1 VSARESIMPW
11 RKVGRIVALEPSGLR
26 STNHMQGPVA
36 IVLGNSIRIF
46 FAARTSNGKSYP
58 AYVDVDKS
66 NPQKVTDVHEQPI
79 MPFGP
84 TGTFDDEGIMPA
96 CVLPVNGI
104 LRMYYSGWN
113 RRTTIPCHNTT
124 GMATSYDN
132 GNTFQR
138 DFDGPILERT
148 PHEPYMAVTPW
159 VMREDDNWRMWYVSG
174 ISWPRI
180 GESLEPVY
188 VIKYAD
194 SHDGIN
200 WRRPNLLAVPQRH
213 AMEAMARPTVVRRGG
228 SYHMWFCYRDSIDF
242 RDGKGSY
249 RIGYAQS
256 MDGYTWKRNDQMA
269 GIAASNDGWDSTM
282 LCYPYVIEV
291 GGELIMFHNGNSF
304 GQTGIGYAI
313 WEGALP

>member
-1 VSARESIMPW
+1 M
-11 RKVGRIVALEPSGLR
+11 GRIVALGPSGVR

-36 IVLGNSIRIF
+36 IVLGDSIRIY
-46 FAARTSNGKSYP
+46 FAARNSTGKSYP
-58 AYVDVDKS
+58 AYLDVDKS
-66 NPQKVTDVHEQPI
+66 NPQKIIDIHEQSI

-84 TGTFDDEGIMPA
+84 IGTFDDEGIMPA
-96 CVLPVNGI
+96 CVLPVDGR

-113 RRTTIPCHNTT
+113 RRTTISCHNTT
-124 GMATSYDN
+124 GIATSYDN
-132 GNTFQR
+132 GDTFQR

-148 PHEPYMAVTPW
+148 PYEPYMAVTPW
-159 VMREDDNWRMWYVSG
+159 VMREGDYWRMWYVSG
-174 ISWPRI
+174 VSWPKI

-200 WRRPNLLAVPQRH
+200 WKRLNFLSVQQRH
-213 AMEAMARPTVVRRGG
+213 AMEAMARPTVVCRGG
-228 SYHMWFCYRDSIDF
+228 VYRMWFCCRDSVDF

-256 MDGYTWKRNDQMA
+256 RDGYTWKRNDQLA
-269 GIAASNDGWDSTM
+269 GIDASDDGWDSTM

-291 GGELIMFHNGNSF
+291 DGELIMFHNGNGF

-313 WEGALP
+313 WEGALPES